1 MNCRHCGSQLN
12 QQVLDL
18 GFSPPSNSFLTA
30 DELNKP
36 ETYFP
41 LRIFVCGE
49 CWLIQTADFVNE
61 NLVFP
66 ETYVYFS
73 STSSSWLEH
82 AKQYSRMIVKRLS
95 LTADSKVIEVAS
107 NDGYLLKNFNELGIP
122 NFGIE
127 PTKSTADA
135 AEKIGVETVRSFFT
149 SELADELCAKG
160 DQVDLLIGN
169 NVYAHVPN
177 INDFTLGISKILK
190 PNGVVT
196 LEFPHAANL
205 VTMNQF
211 DTVYHEHFSY
221 LSLIAVQRVFSEFG
235 LRIFDVEKI
244 PTHGGSLR
252 VYGCLASSQWQ
263 TTEKMDEVLQDEID
277 IGMKNLNGF
286 NQIQKNAQSTRNQF
300 VRFLINQSEL
310 GHRVIGYGAAAKG
323 NTLLNFCGV
332 KSDLIQFVVDG
343 AEAKQNKFLPGS
355 HIPVFSPAI
364 LDLVDGDNVI
374 IFPWNIAGEISP
386 VIRDRFGKHINI
398 WTPSPELKR
407 I

>member
-1 MNCRHCGSQLN
+1 
-12 QQVLDL
+12 
-18 GFSPPSNSFLTA
+18 
-30 DELNKP
+30 
-36 ETYFP
+36 
-41 LRIFVCGE
+41 
-49 CWLIQTADFVNE
+49 
-61 NLVFP
+61 
-66 ETYVYFS
+66 
-73 STSSSWLEH
+73 
-82 AKQYSRMIVKRLS
+82 
-95 LTADSKVIEVAS
+95 
-107 NDGYLLKNFNELGIP
+107 
-122 NFGIE
+122 
-127 PTKSTADA
+127 
-135 AEKIGVETVRSFFT
+135 
-149 SELADELCAKG
+149 LADELCAKG

-300 VRFLINQSEL
+300 IQFLINQSEL

-398 WTPSPELKR
+398 WTPIPELKK

>member
-41 LRIFVCGE
+41 LRVYVCGE
-49 CWLIQTADFVNE
+49 CWLIQTADFVDE

-66 ETYVYFS
+66 ESYVYFS

-82 AKQYSRMIVKRLS
+82 AKQYSRLIVERLS
-95 LTADSKVIEVAS
+95 LTADSKIIEVAS
-107 NDGYLLKNFNELGIP
+107 NDGYLLKNFNEMGIP

-127 PTKSTADA
+127 PTKGTADA
-135 AEKIGVETVRSFFT
+135 AEKIGVKTVRSFFT

-160 DQVDLLIGN
+160 NQVDLLIGN

-221 LSLIAVQRVFSEFG
+221 LSLLAVQRIFSEFG

-252 VYGCLASSQWQ
+252 VYGCLATSQWL
-263 TTEKMDEVLQDEID
+263 TTEKVDVVLQEEID
-277 IGMKNLNGF
+277 TGMNNLNGF

-300 VRFLINQSEL
+300 IQFLINQSEL

-332 KSDLIQFVVDG
+332 KSDLIQFIVDG

-374 IFPWNIAGEISP
+374 VFPWNIAGEVSQL
-386 VIRDRFGKHINI
+386 IRDRFGKHINI
-398 WTPSPELKR
+398 WTPIPELKK

>member
-398 WTPSPELKR
+398 WTPIPELKK

>member
-41 LRIFVCGE
+41 LRVYVCGE
-49 CWLIQTADFVNE
+49 CWLIQTADFVDE

-66 ETYVYFS
+66 ESYVYFS

-95 LTADSKVIEVAS
+95 LTVDSKIIEVAS
-107 NDGYLLKNFNELGIP
+107 NDGYLLKNFNEMGIP

-221 LSLIAVQRVFSEFG
+221 LSLLAVQRIFSEFG
-235 LRIFDVEKI
+235 LRVFDVEKI

-252 VYGCLASSQWQ
+252 VYGCLATSQWQ
-263 TTEKMDEVLQDEID
+263 TTEKVDVVLQEEID
-277 IGMKNLNGF
+277 TGMNNLNGF

-300 VRFLINQSEL
+300 IQFLINQSEL

-374 IFPWNIAGEISP
+374 IFPWNIAGEVSQL
-386 VIRDRFGKHINI
+386 IRDRFGKHINI
-398 WTPSPELKR
+398 WTPIPELKK

>member
-300 VRFLINQSEL
+300 IQFLINQSEL

-398 WTPSPELKR
+398 WTPIPELKK

>member
-1 MNCRHCGSQLN
+1 MNCRHCSSQLN

-41 LRIFVCGE
+41 LRVYVCGE
-49 CWLIQTADFVNE
+49 CWLIQTADFVDE

-66 ETYVYFS
+66 ESYVYFS

-82 AKQYSRMIVKRLS
+82 AKQYSRMIVERLS
-95 LTADSKVIEVAS
+95 LTSNSQIIEVAS
-107 NDGYLLKNFNELGIP
+107 NDGYLLKNFNEMGIP

-135 AEKIGVETVRSFFT
+135 AEKIGVTTVRSFFT

-160 DQVDLLIGN
+160 QQVDLLIGN

-177 INDFTLGISKILK
+177 INDFTLGLSKILK

-221 LSLIAVQRVFSEFG
+221 LSLLAVQRVLSEFG
-235 LRIFDVEKI
+235 LRVFDVEKI

-252 VYGCLASSQWQ
+252 VYGCLVTSQWLS
-263 TTEKMDEVLQDEID
+263 TEKVDVVLQEEID
-277 IGMKNLNGF
+277 TGMKNLNGF
-286 NQIQKNAQSTRNQF
+286 DQIQKNAQSTRNEF
-300 VRFLINQSEL
+300 VKFLINQNDL

-364 LDLVDGDNVI
+364 LDLVAGDNVVV
-374 IFPWNIAGEISP
+374 FPWNIAGEVSQL
-386 VIRDRFGKHINI
+386 IRERFGKHINI
-398 WTPSPELKR
+398 WTPIPELKK

>member
-1 MNCRHCGSQLN
+1 MNCRHCSSQLN

-41 LRIFVCGE
+41 LRVYVCGE
-49 CWLIQTADFVNE
+49 CWLIQTADFVDE

-66 ETYVYFS
+66 ESYVYFS

-82 AKQYSRMIVKRLS
+82 AKQYSRMIVERLS
-95 LTADSKVIEVAS
+95 LTSNSQIIEVAS
-107 NDGYLLKNFNELGIP
+107 NDGYLLKNFNEMGIP
-122 NFGIE
+122 HFGIE

-135 AEKIGVETVRSFFT
+135 AEKIGVTTVRSFFT

-160 DQVDLLIGN
+160 QQVDLLIGN

-196 LEFPHAANL
+196 LEFPHAVNL

-221 LSLIAVQRVFSEFG
+221 LSLLAVQRVFSEFG
-235 LRIFDVEKI
+235 LRVFDVEKI

-252 VYGCLASSQWQ
+252 VYGCLVTSQWLS
-263 TTEKMDEVLQDEID
+263 TEKVDVVLQEEID
-277 IGMKNLNGF
+277 TGMKNLNGF
-286 NQIQKNAQSTRNQF
+286 DQIQKNAQSTRNEF
-300 VRFLINQSEL
+300 VQFLINQNDL

-364 LDLVDGDNVI
+364 LDLVAGDNVVV
-374 IFPWNIAGEISP
+374 FPWNIAGEVSQL
-386 VIRDRFGKHINI
+386 IRERFGKHINI
-398 WTPSPELKR
+398 WTPIPELKK

>member
-1 MNCRHCGSQLN
+1 MNCRHCSSQLN

-41 LRIFVCGE
+41 LRVYVCGE
-49 CWLIQTADFVNE
+49 CWLIQTADFVDE

-66 ETYVYFS
+66 ESYVYFS

-82 AKQYSRMIVKRLS
+82 AKQYSRMIVERLS
-95 LTADSKVIEVAS
+95 LTANSQIIEVAS
-107 NDGYLLKNFNELGIP
+107 NDGYLLKNFNEMGIP

-135 AEKIGVETVRSFFT
+135 AEKIGVTTVRSFFT

-160 DQVDLLIGN
+160 QQVDLLIGN

-221 LSLIAVQRVFSEFG
+221 LSLLAVQRVFSEFG
-235 LRIFDVEKI
+235 LRVFDVEKI

-252 VYGCLASSQWQ
+252 VYGCLVTSQWLS
-263 TTEKMDEVLQDEID
+263 TEKVDVVLREEIET
-277 IGMKNLNGF
+277 GMKNLNGF
-286 NQIQKNAQSTRNQF
+286 DQIQKNAQSTRNEF
-300 VRFLINQSEL
+300 VQFLINQNDL
-310 GHRVIGYGAAAKG
+310 GHRVVGYGAAAKG

-364 LDLVDGDNVI
+364 LDLVAGDNVVV
-374 IFPWNIAGEISP
+374 FPWNIAGEVSQL
-386 VIRDRFGKHINI
+386 IRERFGKHINI
-398 WTPSPELKR
+398 WTPIPELKK

>member
-1 MNCRHCGSQLN
+1 MNCRHCSSQLN

-41 LRIFVCGE
+41 LRVYVCGE
-49 CWLIQTADFVNE
+49 CWLIQTADFVDE

-66 ETYVYFS
+66 ESYVYFS

-82 AKQYSRMIVKRLS
+82 AKQYSRMIVERLS
-95 LTADSKVIEVAS
+95 LTSNSQIIEVAS
-107 NDGYLLKNFNELGIP
+107 NDGYLLKNFNEMGIP

-127 PTKSTADA
+127 PTKSTVDA
-135 AEKIGVETVRSFFT
+135 AEKIGVTTVRSFFT

-160 DQVDLLIGN
+160 QQVDLLIGN

-221 LSLIAVQRVFSEFG
+221 LSLLAVQRVFSEFG
-235 LRIFDVEKI
+235 LRVFDVEKI

-252 VYGCLASSQWQ
+252 VYGCLVTSEWLS
-263 TTEKMDEVLQDEID
+263 TEKVDVVLQEEID
-277 IGMKNLNGF
+277 TGMKNLNGF
-286 NQIQKNAQSTRNQF
+286 DQIQKNAQSTRNEF
-300 VRFLINQSEL
+300 VKFLINQNDL

-364 LDLVDGDNVI
+364 LDLVAGDNVVV
-374 IFPWNIAGEISP
+374 FPWNIAGEVSQL
-386 VIRDRFGKHINI
+386 IRERFGKHINI
-398 WTPSPELKR
+398 WTPIPELKK

>member
-1 MNCRHCGSQLN
+1 
-12 QQVLDL
+12 
-18 GFSPPSNSFLTA
+18 
-30 DELNKP
+30 
-36 ETYFP
+36 
-41 LRIFVCGE
+41 
-49 CWLIQTADFVNE
+49 
-61 NLVFP
+61 
-66 ETYVYFS
+66 
-73 STSSSWLEH
+73 
-82 AKQYSRMIVKRLS
+82 MIVERLS
-95 LTADSKVIEVAS
+95 LTADSKIIEVAS
-107 NDGYLLKNFNELGIP
+107 NDGYLLKNFNEMGIP

-135 AEKIGVETVRSFFT
+135 AEKIGVTTVRSFFT

-160 DQVDLLIGN
+160 HQVDLLIGN

-221 LSLIAVQRVFSEFG
+221 LSLLAVQRIFSEFG

-252 VYGCLASSQWQ
+252 VYGCLAPSQWR
-263 TTEKMDEVLQDEID
+263 TTEKVDVVLQEEID
-277 IGMKNLNGF
+277 TGMKNLNGF
-286 NQIQKNAQSTRNQF
+286 SQIQKNAQSTRNQF
-300 VRFLINQSEL
+300 VQFLINQNDL

-374 IFPWNIAGEISP
+374 IFPWNIAGEIIP
-386 VIRDRFGKHINI
+386 AIRERFGKYINI
-398 WTPSPELKR
+398 WTPIPELKKV
-407 I
+407 

>member
-1 MNCRHCGSQLN
+1 MNCRHCSSQLN

-41 LRIFVCGE
+41 LRVYVCGE
-49 CWLIQTADFVNE
+49 CWLIQTADFVDE

-66 ETYVYFS
+66 ESYVYFS

-82 AKQYSRMIVKRLS
+82 AKQYSRMIVERLS
-95 LTADSKVIEVAS
+95 LTSNSQIIEVAS
-107 NDGYLLKNFNELGIP
+107 NDGYLLKNFNEMGIP

-135 AEKIGVETVRSFFT
+135 AEKIGVTTVRSFFT

-160 DQVDLLIGN
+160 QQVDLLIGN

-221 LSLIAVQRVFSEFG
+221 LSLLAVQRVFSEFG
-235 LRIFDVEKI
+235 LRVFDVEKI

-252 VYGCLASSQWQ
+252 VYGCLVTSEWLS
-263 TTEKMDEVLQDEID
+263 TEKVDVVLQEEID
-277 IGMKNLNGF
+277 TGMKNLNGF
-286 NQIQKNAQSTRNQF
+286 DQIQKNAQSTRNEF
-300 VRFLINQSEL
+300 VQFLINQNDL

-332 KSDLIQFVVDG
+332 KSDLIEFVVDG

-364 LDLVDGDNVI
+364 LDLVAGDNVVV
-374 IFPWNIAGEISP
+374 FPWNIAGEVSQL
-386 VIRDRFGKHINI
+386 IRERFGKHINI
-398 WTPSPELKR
+398 WTPIPELKK

>member
-398 WTPSPELKR
+398 WTPIPELKR

>member
-12 QQVLDL
+12 QLVLDL

-30 DELNKP
+30 DELNTP
-36 ETYFP
+36 EIYFP
-41 LRIFVCGE
+41 LRVYVCGE
-49 CWLIQTADFVNE
+49 CWLIQTADFVDE

-66 ETYVYFS
+66 ESYVYFS

-82 AKQYSRMIVKRLS
+82 AKQYSRMIVERLS
-95 LTADSKVIEVAS
+95 LTADSKIIEVAS
-107 NDGYLLKNFNELGIP
+107 NDGYLLKNFNEMGIP

-135 AEKIGVETVRSFFT
+135 AEKIGVTTVRSFFT
-149 SELADELCAKG
+149 SELADKLCAKG
-160 DQVDLLIGN
+160 NQVDLLIGN

-221 LSLIAVQRVFSEFG
+221 LSLLAVQRVFSEFG
-235 LRIFDVEKI
+235 LRVFDVEKI

-252 VYGCLASSQWQ
+252 VYGCLATSQWQ
-263 TTEKMDEVLQDEID
+263 TTEKVDVVLQEEID
-277 IGMKNLNGF
+277 TGMKNLNGF
-286 NQIQKNAQSTRNQF
+286 SLIQKNAQSTKNQF
-300 VRFLINQSEL
+300 VQFLINQNDL

-355 HIPVFSPAI
+355 HVPVFSPAI
-364 LDLVDGDNVI
+364 LDLVEGDNVI
-374 IFPWNIAGEISP
+374 VFPWNIAGEVSQIL
-386 VIRDRFGKHINI
+386 RDRFGEKINI
-398 WTPSPELKR
+398 WTPIPELKK